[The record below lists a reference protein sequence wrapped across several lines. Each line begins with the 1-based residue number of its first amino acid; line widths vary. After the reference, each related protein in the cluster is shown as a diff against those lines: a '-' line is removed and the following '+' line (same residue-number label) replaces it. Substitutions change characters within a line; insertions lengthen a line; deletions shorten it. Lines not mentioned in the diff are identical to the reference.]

1 MHPRDGKYGHAAV
14 FGITKG
20 CLTGEQKPVCMMV
33 CNFTKPCEDKPSLLT
48 HDEVE
53 TFFHEFGHVMH
64 QINTR
69 AYYYAFGG
77 TSVERDF
84 VEAPSQM
91 LENWCWK
98 KESLQMLSS
107 HFKDSSPLPDKLMDD
122 LIKSKDSANGCF
134 NMRQVLFASMDQ
146 LFHTSPQVCNTAEVY
161 KKFTKEFMML
171 ELEAEGLNMNA
182 SFGHLTGGY
191 EAQYYSYLWSEV
203 YSQDMFESRFN
214 KEGVLNPRTG
224 MDYRRCILEPG
235 GSIDAAEMVTNFLG
249 RAPNEEAFLKSKGI
263 SA

>member
-1 MHPRDGKYGHAAV
+1 
-14 FGITKG
+14 
-20 CLTGEQKPVCMMV
+20 
-33 CNFTKPCEDKPSLLT
+33 
-48 HDEVE
+48 
-53 TFFHEFGHVMH
+53 MH